1 MASFEELVKNK
12 IKLLENVPE
21 ELATA
26 AERAQRDAWRKLG
39 PLLAEM
45 DVDADG
51 NIAQTEDNVR
61 RIGLITEELNKV
73 LAGGEYKDAVQSF
86 LGSIDEG
93 IQLTDDIAKK
103 IDSTFEPNNV
113 QKQLLNISKQ
123 NAINAFFGSGLRERV
138 TQPFLEQLTANVAA
152 RAPLREAVKALQ
164 GVIEGTDTTDGR
176 LLANVRT
183 TAGTAQAIA
192 DRSYAAAVNEE
203 LGIEY
208 FQYLGGEIATTRP
221 FCEHREGEIFHRKE
235 IEAWGD
241 GENSAGIN
249 DIRNGTWDGRID
261 GTDSRSI
268 FTFVGGWNCRHYL
281 VPVIAQRVPASVKA
295 RAEAEGYT
303 TPPRPRG
310 GAQALTA

>member
-1 MASFEELVKNK
+1 MASFDELVKRK
-12 IKLLENVPE
+12 IKLLETVPE
-21 ELATA
+21 SIVTA
-26 AERAQRDAWRKLG
+26 AEKAQRDAWRKLG

-45 DVDADG
+45 DVDATG
-51 NIAQTEDNVR
+51 NIRQTEDNIR

-86 LGSIDEG
+86 LSSIDEG
-93 IQLTDDIAKK
+93 VQLTDDIAKK
-103 IDSTFEPNNV
+103 IDSNFQPDNV
-113 QKQLLNISKQ
+113 QKQLLAISKQ
-123 NAINAFFGSGLRERV
+123 NAINAFFGSGLRDNV
-138 TQPFLEQLTANVAA
+138 TVPFLEQLTANVAA
-152 RAPLREAVKALQ
+152 RAPLNQAVKALQ
-164 GVIEGTDTTDGR
+164 GVIEGTETTDGR

-183 TAGTAQAIA
+183 TANTAQAIA

-208 FQYLGGEIATTRP
+208 FQYLGGEIPTTRP
-221 FCEHREGEIFHRKE
+221 FCEHREGAIFHRKE

-268 FTFVGGWNCRHYL
+268 FTFVGGWNCRHFL
-281 VPVIAQRVPASVKA
+281 VPVISQRVPATVKA
-295 RAEAEGYT
+295 RAKAEGY
-303 TPPRPRG
+303 
-310 GAQALTA
+310 A

>member
-51 NIAQTEDNVR
+51 NIAQTEDNIR
-61 RIGLITEELNKV
+61 RIGLLTEELNKV

-93 IQLTDDIAKK
+93 IQLTDDIARK

-208 FQYLGGEIATTRP
+208 FQYLGGEIPTTRP

-235 IEAWGD
+235 IEAWGA

-281 VPVIAQRVPASVKA
+281 VPVIKQKVPASVIA
-295 RAEAEGYT
+295 RAKAEGYT
-303 TPPRPRG
+303 
-310 GAQALTA
+310 

>member
-1 MASFEELVKNK
+1 MASFDELVKSK

-26 AERAQRDAWRKLG
+26 AERAQRDTWRKLG

-45 DVDADG
+45 DVDENG

-61 RIGLITEELNKV
+61 RIGLITDELNKV

-93 IQLTDDIAKK
+93 VQLTDDIAKK

-221 FCEHREGEIFHRKE
+221 FCEHREGAIYHRKE
-235 IEAWGD
+235 IEAWGE

-281 VPVIAQRVPASVKA
+281 VPVIKQKVPASVIA
-295 RAEAEGYT
+295 RAKAEGFT
-303 TPPRPRG
+303 
-310 GAQALTA
+310 